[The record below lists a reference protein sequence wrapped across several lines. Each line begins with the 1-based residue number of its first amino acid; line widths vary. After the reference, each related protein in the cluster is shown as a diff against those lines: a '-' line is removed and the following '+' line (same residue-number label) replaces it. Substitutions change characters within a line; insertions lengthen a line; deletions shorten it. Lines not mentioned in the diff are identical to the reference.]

1 MSDAGNERRLPF
13 GWEAVMMN
21 AREDKTL
28 GPAEIH
34 LIVEELLALSRE
46 RRVVKDGEKTG
57 RDD

>member
-1 MSDAGNERRLPF
+1 
-13 GWEAVMMN
+13 MMN